1 MRKARVVYLLPPTS
15 PSPVER
21 HQSNGQVVLGYVPFT
36 LRFLADRA
44 KGRTLSQCQHIVGD
58 LILPI
63 VWHLFMDALHSLR
76 QGSVIGGRFHNVLIV
91 REVFTSS
98 LRTIALEISSFPF
111 AAFVG

>member
-1 MRKARVVYLLPPTS
+1 MECDEESSRCLPPPPHLPTA

-21 HQSNGQVVLGYVPFT
+21 HQSNGQVVLRYVPFT

-76 QGSVIGGRFHNVLIV
+76 QVSVIGGRV
-91 REVFTSS
+91 S
-98 LRTIALEISSFPF
+98 
-111 AAFVG
+111 